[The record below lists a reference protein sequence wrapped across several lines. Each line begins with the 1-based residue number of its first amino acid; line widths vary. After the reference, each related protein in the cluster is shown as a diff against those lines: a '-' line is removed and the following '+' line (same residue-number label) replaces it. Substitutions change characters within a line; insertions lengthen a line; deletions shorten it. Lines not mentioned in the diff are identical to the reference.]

1 MNFSRYLFIDE
12 KRSTTVKKRGQQ
24 KNKQDLVLQKVSGIE
39 KKLSFLGKVE
49 SRIEREEQEVLKKE
63 TEIKQKEER
72 IERDL
77 FTIGKFTFKRKHFL
91 EIIRGTAGAFLGVGL
106 GRNILNLDALAK
118 SLPWWNIF
126 GLLTFILLIS
136 SLLIYKNEQDFIKK
150 KGRGIV
156 FQKLITL
163 YVISLV
169 VEFIALWLF
178 GALVPEATILIKTLI
193 IGSYAAMAGAVSFT
207 LI

>member
-1 MNFSRYLFIDE
+1 MR
-12 KRSTTVKKRGQQ
+12 KRGNK
-24 KNKQDLVLQKVSGIE
+24 KNKIDLVLQKVSRIE

-49 SRIEREEQEVLKKE
+49 AKIEREEQEVLKKQ

-77 FTIGKFTFKRKHFL
+77 FTLGKFTFKRKHLL
-91 EIIRGTAGAFLGVGL
+91 EVIRGTAGAFLGVGL
-106 GRNILNLDALAK
+106 GRNILNLDALANNL
-118 SLPWWNIF
+118 SWWNIL

-136 SLLIYKNEQDFIKK
+136 ALLIYKNEQDFIKK
-150 KGRGIV
+150 KGKEIV
-156 FQKLITL
+156 FRKLIML

-178 GALVPEATILIKTLI
+178 GALSPELAILIKTLI

-207 LI
+207 LL

>member
-1 MNFSRYLFIDE
+1 M
-12 KRSTTVKKRGQQ
+12 KKRGRQ
-24 KNKQDLVLQKVSGIE
+24 KNKLDLVLDKASRIE

-49 SRIEREEQEVLKKE
+49 TKIEREEQEVLTKQN
-63 TEIKQKEER
+63 EIKQKEEQ

-91 EIIRGTAGAFLGVGL
+91 ELIRGTAGAFLGVGL
-106 GRNILNLDALAK
+106 GRNILNLDILAK
-118 SLPWWNIF
+118 SLPWWNIL

-136 SLLIYKNEQDFIKK
+136 SLLIYKNEQDFVKK
-150 KGRGIV
+150 KGKGIV

-163 YVISLV
+163 YVISLL

-178 GALVPEATILIKTLI
+178 GALSPELAILIKTLV